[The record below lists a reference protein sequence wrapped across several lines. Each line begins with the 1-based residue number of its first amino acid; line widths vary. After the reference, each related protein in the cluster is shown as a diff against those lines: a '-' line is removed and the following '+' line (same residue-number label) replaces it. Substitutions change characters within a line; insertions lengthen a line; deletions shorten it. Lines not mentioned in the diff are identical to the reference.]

1 MSVVQQNPSSTHP
14 PRKFRAVRSLARQE
28 QKHTEVERGSSPT
41 EVVVSSPPWLAGTRK
56 LEGASRVEIYSLVND
71 RYPGAPG
78 TATAQAE
85 ESKERS
91 VKMQRRES
99 NRRKAAR
106 AEWERLGLQNLGKK
120 RKSSSPYASE
130 AGSTAGSNA
139 GSDTESSIPS
149 RASRT
154 RRISSRHG
162 TPAYVTEPESVPSRL
177 AVSNAPVHP
186 SPLATNAVLP
196 DDPVR

>member
-1 MSVVQQNPSSTHP
+1 MSVVQQNPASTHS
-14 PRKFRAVRSLARQE
+14 PRKFRAVRSLAQQE
-28 QKHTEVERGSSPT
+28 QEHTKVERGSSLT
-41 EVVVSSPPWLAGTRK
+41 EVIVSSPPWLAGTRK

-91 VKMQRRES
+91 MKMQRRES

-120 RKSSSPYASE
+120 RKSASPYASE
-130 AGSTAGSNA
+130 AGSTA

-162 TPAYVTEPESVPSRL
+162 TPVHVAEPESVPSRL

-196 DDPVR
+196 DESVR